1 MRQVTLLA
9 RCSKQ
14 CKIIERVVAF
24 ADEGWSFTR
33 GSNYRKSARASR
45 TPHYTLN
52 EERSARFIRPEG
64 VLFAPAI
71 QRTSEEERLIAG

>member
-14 CKIIERVVAF
+14 WKIIDRVVAF

-33 GSNYRKSARASR
+33 GSNYRALSQKILVFWIVFTYGRAIVVNGGS
-45 TPHYTLN
+45 TI
-52 EERSARFIRPEG
+52 F
-64 VLFAPAI
+64 
-71 QRTSEEERLIAG
+71 